1 MGALDFTIR
10 QYNLR
15 TNSLIFKCSCALS
28 PENVKFNLVDD
39 DSEFALDDPRS
50 NHVPHVR
57 L

>member
-15 TNSLIFKCSCALS
+15 TDSLIFKCSGALS

-39 DSEFALDDPRS
+39 DSEFALDDTRS